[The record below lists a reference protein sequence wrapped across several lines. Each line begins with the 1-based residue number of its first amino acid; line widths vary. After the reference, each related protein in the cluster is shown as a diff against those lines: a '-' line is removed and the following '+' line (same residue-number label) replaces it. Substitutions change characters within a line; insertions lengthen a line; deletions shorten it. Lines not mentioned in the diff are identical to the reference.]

1 MRKRDIVVIGGSAG
15 AIDAMKVLVGGLPS
29 DFPASVFAVVHSSDT
44 APGYLAELLSNQ
56 GSLRGVKVTSQ
67 SPIEAGHL
75 YTSPPGRH
83 LALQNGLVRAVAG
96 PKENRFRPSID
107 VLFRSAASAH
117 RERVVGVLLSG
128 YLDDGVSGLG
138 AIKEVGGIAIV
149 QAPEDAY
156 ASALPE
162 NALNQLEIDYC
173 LPVAKIPELLVKLV
187 DENINKQTTAAA
199 GISTMP
205 DSSNETPSR
214 YTCPDCGG
222 TLFEVVEG
230 KVKRFRCRVGH
241 AYSDRS
247 LLSAQDERTENTL
260 WAAQRALEER
270 ADMLSRLAERY
281 RDKNNEA
288 LVRRYSLR
296 AEASA
301 RQALQM
307 RELLESSE
315 L

>member
-1 MRKRDIVVIGGSAG
+1 MRKRDIVVVGGSAG
-15 AIDAMKVLVGGLPS
+15 AIDAVRILVRGLPS
-29 DFPASVFAVVHSSDT
+29 DFAASVFAVIHSSDT
-44 APGYLAELLSNQ
+44 APGHLAELLSNQ
-56 GSLRGVKVTSQ
+56 SRLRGVKVTSQ

-83 LALQNGLVRAVAG
+83 LALHDGLVRAVAG

-107 VLFRSAASAH
+107 VLFRSAASTH

-138 AIKEVGGIAIV
+138 TIKEVGGIAIV
-149 QAPEDAY
+149 QAPEDAH

-173 LPVAKIPELLVKLV
+173 LPAAKIPELLVELV
-187 DENINKQTTAAA
+187 NKNIDEQTTTA

-247 LLSAQDERTENTL
+247 LLSAQDERTENIL

-270 ADMLSRLAERY
+270 ADMLSRLTERY

-288 LVRRYSLR
+288 LVRRYSQR